1 MQVRGKLTLPEVKEI
16 PNFNKSLW
24 AWPRILLR
32 NAYGLLLLIAMT
44 GGTIAKAASGS
55 REHWLGVSLIWLV
68 IAGIIVW
75 AVWNTQRNYQKAFAK
90 LRKQLPE
97 WLIFDDEGMRT
108 ETKRG
113 RTTFHPWSEITVWQ
127 KGRSLIRLTM
137 AEGGFMFVPFS
148 DLSFSERNNLEEL
161 FENHVQGST

>member
-16 PNFNKSLW
+16 PSFNKSLW
-24 AWPRILLR
+24 AWPKLLLR
-32 NAYGLLLLIAMT
+32 SAYGLLLLIGVTWARLQ
-44 GGTIAKAASGS
+44 KLASGS

-75 AVWNTQRNYQKAFAK
+75 AIWNTQRDYRKAFTK
-90 LRKQLPE
+90 LHRQLPE
-97 WLIFDDEGMRT
+97 WLVFDDEGMRT

-113 RTTFHPWSEITVWQ
+113 RTTFHPWSEITAWQ

-148 DLSFSERNNLEEL
+148 DLSLEERDALEKL
-161 FENHVQGST
+161 FEQHVQSQF